1 MNKIE
6 LLNAINNYSFDG
18 KDEEIINLLND
29 LLDSGDYKAYLN
41 LVFNAISITQM
52 YGFLAYLTDDE
63 QKIFLQWD
71 KLRSD
76 SYGGKKIRFYNSGQ
90 LSLLFDLEHY
100 NKVFLS
106 APTSFG
112 KTSLILEY
120 IISHFEKLNN
130 VLFIVPTN
138 SLLEELFAKIIEI
151 NKFYKL
157 GYSISTQPYFQS
169 GVKNFLIITPER
181 FLLLYEGI
189 DINSF
194 DLIVMDETYKIV
206 DSKNEC
212 ISDFIDSRA
221 VRFRKVA
228 DIIGK
233 TSKKLFLLSP
243 FTYLLTQSMQKYL
256 TKYEIKKLD
265 RKMEYVK
272 REIYEISNTQSFK
285 EHFKLRVVGYA
296 ANSSAAQKT
305 NLLLRV
311 LQDEK
316 NIVYVSQ
323 YAKAYDIVEAL
334 DWTRKLN
341 KSERYI
347 KFLAHLEKNYSV
359 DDKYEWKIISA
370 LKKGVGIYISPLPRY
385 IKREIIKL
393 YEENVLGT
401 LIVTTS
407 FTEGVNTNASNLIFT
422 SLINGPNTNKL
433 SDIDVLNVSGRAGRF
448 AKNSIGK
455 IYCITHDVYQ
465 KVLELQNSAAIQLEN
480 YNYHINNFE
489 PRIDYEIDMIDDE
502 FLSNEEK
509 NIKSQIQEEMASL
522 NLTTQELHLSL
533 NVSTKWKL
541 ILYKYFSSLN
551 NTLLAKCYSAS
562 IDVLNSQP
570 NKRIESLNFIF
581 DILRKSFLQ
590 AEIEGFPCQPYE
602 IKAFD
607 TQNKFVWGRLYKV
620 YCSGNIS
627 KVIAN
632 NIVFVQSRFDEV
644 NKKYSLQNDKLKRH
658 VEPFFEKE
666 SLKWILK
673 YYTNELNLNFDAFYS
688 ETFKFISS
696 IIQYKVPFYTSYFVS
711 ILKLFLTKTN
721 KIKDVDLS
729 KLDAK
734 KISLL
739 FEDGSIYDD
748 YSKMIDYGISND
760 LIMKLHENQ
769 ISIEN
774 LKTGEFSKSDF
785 DEYELLLIE
794 EFLQIA

>member
-90 LSLLFDLEHY
+90 LSLLFDLEHH

-120 IISHFEKLNN
+120 IISNFEKLNN

-181 FLLLYEGI
+181 FLLLYEEI

-385 IKREIIKL
+385 IKREIIRL

-509 NIKSQIQEEMASL
+509 NIKRQIREEMDSL

>member
-90 LSLLFDLEHY
+90 LSLLFDLEQH

-120 IISHFEKLNN
+120 IISNFEKLNN
-130 VLFIVPTN
+130 VLLIVPTN

-181 FLLLYEGI
+181 FLLLYEEI

-272 REIYEISNTQSFK
+272 REIHEISNAQSFK

-347 KFLAHLEKNYSV
+347 KFLAHLEKNYSI

-385 IKREIIKL
+385 IKREIIRL

-465 KVLELQNSAAIQLEN
+465 KVLELQNSATIQLEN

-509 NIKSQIQEEMASL
+509 NIKSQIREEMDSL